1 METKELVHP
10 SFPAAAGTAEPAAA
24 RESDVAHQTAS
35 RAMRWVYILFFISG
49 VPALI
54 YQIVWQRALFTI
66 YGVNIESVT
75 IVVSAFMLGLGLGSL
90 FGGSISRHPKLPM
103 LAVFGTIELCIGIFG
118 AASLHIFHWAGIY
131 TAGASLP
138 ATGALTFVLVL
149 LPTTLMGAT
158 LPILVAHLVRISSNV
173 GSSVGMLYF
182 VNTLGSAMAC
192 LAAAGFLM
200 RWLGESGCAE
210 CAAGI
215 NFTIGTAA
223 LLSHLLTR
231 KAASPERE
239 PTFEADLSGRHANG
253 LFPFPIALF
262 LVCLSGFIALSYE
275 LLWYRAYSFVSGT
288 RASAF
293 ALLLGSYLEGVAFG
307 SLYSKALCTRLFR
320 AEHRTRV
327 LAIVSGLLIV
337 ANTIGFLVVPLLAY
351 SMRRELYRATFF
363 LVALSAGLLGAVFP
377 LLTHISIAPD
387 NRAGARLSRMYLA
400 NILGSTMG
408 TFLVGFVL
416 MDHWSMQQIS
426 IFLLVLGLATA
437 AAIQAHI
444 ARNMR
449 RIVLL
454 AGVAAVALAAILTAP
469 AIFGTIYERMLYK
482 SEYRPGTRF
491 THLLESRSGVVAVDN
506 QNVVYGGGMYD
517 GRFNTSLTSD
527 ANWIVRAYA
536 ISAFHSNPRRVLMIG
551 LSSGSWAQ
559 VIANHSQVEH
569 FTIVEINPSYLE
581 LIRQYSEVAG
591 VLRNPKVSIVIDDGR
606 RWLAR
611 NPAQKFDLIVQNT
624 TFHWRAHIT
633 NLLSVDYLRIIRQ
646 HLATRG
652 VFYYNTTESDE
663 VLHTGTAVFPY
674 ALRVLNFLAVSDSPL
689 AVDKEAWRN
698 ALVSYRIEGKPVLN
712 LELAHDRQTLSDV
725 LAMADGI
732 GGPRSAANAM
742 EYGDTIRLRTR
753 DKRVFTDDNMGAE
766 WN

>member
-1 METKELVHP
+1 MKWIYT
-10 SFPAAAGTAEPAAA
+10 
-24 RESDVAHQTAS
+24 
-35 RAMRWVYILFFISG
+35 LFFISG

-66 YGVNIESVT
+66 YGVNVESVT

-90 FGGSISRHPKLPM
+90 CGGAISGNPKLPM
-103 LAVFGTIELCIGIFG
+103 LAVFGAFELCIGIFG
-118 AASLHIFHWAGIY
+118 AASLHIFHWAGAY

-138 ATGALTFVLVL
+138 ATAALTFGLVL

-192 LAAAGFLM
+192 LAAAVFLM
-200 RWLGESGCAE
+200 RWLGESGCVA

-215 NFTIGTAA
+215 NFTVGTAA

-231 KAASPERE
+231 KAARRE
-239 PTFEADLSGRHANG
+239 PRPISEADPPDRRANG
-253 LFPFPIALF
+253 LFPFPIALC

-275 LLWYRAYSFVSGT
+275 LLWYRAYSFASGS

-293 ALLLGSYLEGVAFG
+293 ALLLGAYLEGVAFG
-307 SLYSKALCTRLFR
+307 SLYSKALCTRLAR
-320 AEHRTRV
+320 PEHRARV

-337 ANTIGFLVVPLLAY
+337 ANAIGFLVVPVLAY
-351 SMRRELYRATFF
+351 SLRWAPYMATFF
-363 LVALSAGLLGAVFP
+363 LVALSAGLMGAVFP

-400 NILGSTMG
+400 NILGSAMG

-426 IFLLVLGLATA
+426 LFLLLLGLIMA

-444 ARNMR
+444 ARKRR
-449 RIVLL
+449 RIALL
-454 AGVAAVALAAILTAP
+454 GGIAALALAAILTAP
-469 AIFGTIYERMLYK
+469 AIFGTIYERMLFK
-482 SEYRPGTRF
+482 SSYRPGMRF
-491 THLLESRSGVVAVDN
+491 THLLESRSGVVAVD
-506 QNVVYGGGMYD
+506 QQKVVYGGGMYD
-517 GRFNTSLTSD
+517 GRFNTSLVGD

-536 ISAFHSNPRRVLMIG
+536 IGAFHPHPRRVLMIG

-559 VIANHSQVEH
+559 VIANHSQVER
-569 FTIVEINPSYLE
+569 FTIVEINPSYLD
-581 LIRQYSEVAG
+581 LIRQYPEVAG
-591 VLRNPKVSIVIDDGR
+591 VLKNPKVNIVIDDGR

-611 NPAQKFDLIVQNT
+611 NPDEKFDLIVQNT

-633 NLLSVDYLRIIRQ
+633 NLLSVDYLRIIRK
-646 HLATRG
+646 HLATGG
-652 VFYYNTTESDE
+652 VFYYNTTDSSD
-663 VLHTGTAVFPY
+663 VLHTGTVVFPY
-674 ALRVLNFLAVSDSPL
+674 ALRVMNFLAVSDSPL
-689 AVDKEAWRN
+689 VVDQEAWRE
-698 ALVSYRIEGKPVLN
+698 ALISYRIEGKPVLN
-712 LELAHDRQTLSDV
+712 LELAPDRQRLADV
-725 LAMADGI
+725 LAMADGL
-732 GGPRSAANAM
+732 GQPGSGANAAM

-753 DKRVFTDDNMGAE
+753 DNRLFTDDNMGVE
-766 WN
+766 WY

>member
-1 METKELVHP
+1 M
-10 SFPAAAGTAEPAAA
+10 
-24 RESDVAHQTAS
+24 
-35 RAMRWVYILFFISG
+35 MRWIYVLFFISG

-66 YGVNIESVT
+66 YGVNVESVT

-90 FGGSISRHPKLPM
+90 CGGAISGNPKLPM
-103 LAVFGTIELCIGIFG
+103 LAVFGAFELCIGIFG
-118 AASLHIFHWAGIY
+118 ALSLHIFHWAGAY

-138 ATGALTFVLVL
+138 ATAALTFGLVL

-182 VNTLGSAMAC
+182 VNTLGSATAC
-192 LAAAGFLM
+192 LAAAAFLM
-200 RWLGESGCAE
+200 RWLGESGCVA

-215 NFTIGTAA
+215 NFTVGSAA

-231 KAASPERE
+231 KAARRKPGPSS
-239 PTFEADLSGRHANG
+239 EADPPGRRANG
-253 LFPFPIALF
+253 LFPFSMALW
-262 LVCLSGFIALSYE
+262 LVGLSGFIALSYE
-275 LLWYRAYSFVSGT
+275 LLWYRAYSFASGT

-293 ALLLGSYLEGVAFG
+293 ALLLGAYLEGVAFG
-307 SLYSKALCTRLFR
+307 SLYSKALCTRLAR
-320 AEHRTRV
+320 PEHRARV

-337 ANTIGFLVVPLLAY
+337 ADAIGFLVVPVLAY
-351 SMRRELYRATFF
+351 SLRWAPYMATFF
-363 LVALSAGLLGAVFP
+363 LVALSAGLMGAVFP
-377 LLTHISIAPD
+377 LLAHISIAPD

-400 NILGSTMG
+400 NILGSAMG

-426 IFLLVLGLATA
+426 LFLLLLGLTMA

-444 ARNMR
+444 ARKRR
-449 RIVLL
+449 RIALL
-454 AGVAAVALAAILTAP
+454 GGIAALAVAAILTAP
-469 AIFGTIYERMLYK
+469 AIFGTIYERMLFK
-482 SEYRPGTRF
+482 SAYRAGMRF
-491 THLLESRSGVVAVDN
+491 THLLESRSGVVAVD
-506 QNVVYGGGMYD
+506 QQKVVYGGGMYD
-517 GRFNTSLTSD
+517 GRFNTSLVGD

-536 ISAFHSNPRRVLMIG
+536 IGAFHPHPRRVLMIG

-581 LIRQYSEVAG
+581 LIRQYPEVAG
-591 VLRNPKVSIVIDDGR
+591 VLKNPKVSIVIDDGR

-611 NPAQKFDLIVQNT
+611 NPDERFDLIVQNT

-633 NLLSVDYLRIIRQ
+633 NLLSVDYLRIIRK
-646 HLATRG
+646 HLAPGG
-652 VFYYNTTESDE
+652 VFYYNTTDSSD

-674 ALRVLNFLAVSDSPL
+674 ALRVMNFLAVSDSPL
-689 AVDKEAWRN
+689 VVDQEAWRKE
-698 ALVSYRIEGKPVLN
+698 LVSYRIDGKPVLN
-712 LELAHDRQTLSDV
+712 LELAPDRQRLADV
-725 LAMADGI
+725 LAMA
-732 GGPRSAANAM
+732 GGLGQPGSGANAAM
-742 EYGDTIRLRTR
+742 EYADTIRLRTR
-753 DKRVFTDDNMGAE
+753 DKRLFTDDNMGVE
-766 WN
+766 WY

>member
-1 METKELVHP
+1 VEP
-10 SFPAAAGTAEPAAA
+10 PAALESEAA
-24 RESDVAHQTAS
+24 RQTAS
-35 RAMRWVYILFFISG
+35 NWTMRWIYILFFISG

-54 YQIVWQRALFTI
+54 YQIVWQRALFTV

-90 FGGSISRHPKLPM
+90 IGGSISRNPKLPM

-118 AASLHIFHWAGIY
+118 AASLHIFHWAGTY
-131 TAGASLP
+131 TAGASLL

-173 GSSVGMLYF
+173 GSSVSMLYF

-200 RWLGESGCAE
+200 RWLGESGCAS
-210 CAAGI
+210 CAAGF

-231 KAASPERE
+231 KAAGPERE
-239 PTFEADLSGRHANG
+239 SASETGLSGSRANG
-253 LFPFPIALF
+253 LFPFPVALC

-293 ALLLGSYLEGVAFG
+293 AVLLGSYLEGVAFG

-320 AEHRTRV
+320 SEHRARV
-327 LAIVSGLLIV
+327 LAIVSGLLVV
-337 ANTIGFLVVPLLAY
+337 ANTIGFLVVPLLAF
-351 SMRRELYRATFF
+351 SMRWELSKATFC

-387 NRAGARLSRMYLA
+387 SRAGSQLSRMYLA

-408 TFLVGFVL
+408 TFLVGFIL
-416 MDHWSMQQIS
+416 MDHWSMGQIS
-426 IFLLVLGLATA
+426 VFLLLLGLAMA
-437 AAIQAHI
+437 AAIQIHI
-444 ARNMR
+444 ARSGR

-454 AGVAAVALAAILTAP
+454 GGIAAGAIAAILLAP
-469 AIFGTIYERMLYK
+469 VIFGTIYERMLFK
-482 SEYRPGTRF
+482 TDYRPGMRF

-506 QNVVYGGGMYD
+506 HNVVYGGGMYD
-517 GRFNTSLTSD
+517 GRFNTDLVSNS
-527 ANWIVRAYA
+527 NWIVRAYA
-536 ISAFHSNPRRVLMIG
+536 ISAFHPNPRRVLMIG

-581 LIRQYSEVAG
+581 LIRQYPEVAG

-611 NPAQKFDLIVQNT
+611 NPDEKFDLIVQNT
-624 TFHWRAHIT
+624 TYHWRAHIT
-633 NLLSVDYLRIIRQ
+633 NLLSVDYLRIIRK
-646 HLATRG
+646 HLSAGG
-652 VFYYNTTESDE
+652 VFYYNTTDSDG
-663 VLHTGTAVFPY
+663 VLQTGTTVFPY
-674 ALRVLNFLAVSDSPL
+674 ALRVMNFLAVSDSPL
-689 AVDKEAWRN
+689 VVNKEAWRN
-698 ALVSYRIEGKPVLN
+698 ALVTYRIEGKPVLN
-712 LELAHDRQTLSDV
+712 LELVRDRQKLTEV
-725 LAMADGI
+725 LAMADGLDRP
-732 GGPRSAANAM
+732 GSAANAM
-742 EYGDTIRLRTR
+742 EYGDTIRVRTR